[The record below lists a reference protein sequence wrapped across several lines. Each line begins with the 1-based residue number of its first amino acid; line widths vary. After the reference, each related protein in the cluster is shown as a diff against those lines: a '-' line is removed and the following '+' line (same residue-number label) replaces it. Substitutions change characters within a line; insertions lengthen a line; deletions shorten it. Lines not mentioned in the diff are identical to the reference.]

1 MNGGLLML
9 KKFISKLK
17 KNSYDDKSQVKL
29 EHDEASL
36 DEADQIEIES
46 HENPESTEA
55 DCTLE
60 AFENQVQEVELYQTK
75 SSIFSKLK
83 EGLAKTRKGIAD
95 KVDQVL
101 KAYKKVDEEL
111 FDEIEEILITAD
123 AGVSTTMEII
133 KRLKDRAYERKIS
146 QTEEIKELLK
156 EILIEL
162 LDIGRNHELNIEPA
176 PAIILMVGVNGVGK
190 TTSIGKI
197 AYALKK
203 DGKKVLLAAGD
214 TFRAAAIDQLEIWG
228 KRVDLDVVKHQEGAD
243 PAAVIF
249 DAIQSAK
256 ARKYDVLI
264 CDTAGR
270 LHNKKNLMNE
280 LGKVVKVIDREFS
293 EANREI
299 LLVLDATTG
308 QNALQQA
315 KIFKEVTNISGIVLT
330 KIDGTAKGGVV
341 LAISNELNIPVKL
354 VGVGEGLSDLQR
366 FVPVDF
372 VNALFDNDK

>member
-9 KKFISKLK
+9 KKLISKLK
-17 KNSYDDKSQVKL
+17 KNSYDDKSQVEL
-29 EHDEASL
+29 EQDEASL

-46 HENPESTEA
+46 CENTESTEA
-55 DCTLE
+55 DRALE
-60 AFENQVQEVELYQTK
+60 DFENQVQEVELHQTK
-75 SSIFSKLK
+75 SNIFSKLK

-133 KRLKDRAYERKIS
+133 KRLRDRAYERKIS

-162 LDIGRNHELNIEPA
+162 LDMGKSHELNIEPA

>member
-1 MNGGLLML
+1 M
-9 KKFISKLK
+9 
-17 KNSYDDKSQVKL
+17 
-29 EHDEASL
+29 
-36 DEADQIEIES
+36 
-46 HENPESTEA
+46 
-55 DCTLE
+55 
-60 AFENQVQEVELYQTK
+60 
-75 SSIFSKLK
+75 FSKLK

-133 KRLKDRAYERKIS
+133 KRLRDRAYERKIS

-162 LDIGRNHELNIEPA
+162 LDMGKSHELNIEPA

>member
-1 MNGGLLML
+1 MF
-9 KKFISKLK
+9 KKFITKLK
-17 KNSYDDKSQVKL
+17 KGNDDNKLKVELDDDEGYQDEVDKIDLEYDEKL
-29 EHDEASL
+29 ESFDEEEVL
-36 DEADQIEIES
+36 EDQGQVPDQLRDVES
-46 HENPESTEA
+46 
-55 DCTLE
+55 DQL
-60 AFENQVQEVELYQTK
+60 VK
-75 SSIFSKLK
+75 SNIFSKLK
-83 EGLAKTRKGIAD
+83 EGLSKTRKGIAD
-95 KVDQVL
+95 RVDLVL
-101 KAYKKVDEEL
+101 KTYKKVDEEL
-111 FDEIEEILITAD
+111 FEEIEEILITAD

-133 KRLKDRAYERKIS
+133 KRLRDRARERKI
-146 QTEEIKELLK
+146 TEAEELKGLLK

-162 LDIGRNHELNIEPA
+162 LDMGQSHELNIEPG

-197 AYALKK
+197 AYTLKK

-228 KRVDLDVVKHQEGAD
+228 KRVGLDVVKHQEGAD

-249 DAIQSAK
+249 DAIQSTK
-256 ARKYDVLI
+256 ARKHDVLI

-270 LHNKKNLMNE
+270 LHNKKNLMSE

-293 EANREI
+293 EAKREI

-354 VGVGEGLSDLQR
+354 VGVGEGLNDLQK
-366 FVPVDF
+366 FIPVDF
-372 VNALFDNDK
+372 VNALFGDDK

>member
-1 MNGGLLML
+1 MG
-9 KKFISKLK
+9 
-17 KNSYDDKSQVKL
+17 KS
-29 EHDEASL
+29 
-36 DEADQIEIES
+36 
-46 HENPESTEA
+46 
-55 DCTLE
+55 
-60 AFENQVQEVELYQTK
+60 
-75 SSIFSKLK
+75 
-83 EGLAKTRKGIAD
+83 
-95 KVDQVL
+95 
-101 KAYKKVDEEL
+101 
-111 FDEIEEILITAD
+111 
-123 AGVSTTMEII
+123 
-133 KRLKDRAYERKIS
+133 
-146 QTEEIKELLK
+146 
-156 EILIEL
+156 
-162 LDIGRNHELNIEPA
+162 HELNIEPA

-299 LLVLDATTG
+299 LFVLDATTG